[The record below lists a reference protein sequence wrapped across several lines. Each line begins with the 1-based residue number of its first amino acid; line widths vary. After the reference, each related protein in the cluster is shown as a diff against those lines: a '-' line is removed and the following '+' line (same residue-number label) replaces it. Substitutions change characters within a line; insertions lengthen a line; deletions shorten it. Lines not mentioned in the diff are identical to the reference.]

1 MRKIIDMKIVSRNE
15 INDFNMVCSQTISQK
30 FEPIE
35 ELKIIE
41 KNGGIYYCQKFIKY
55 ENTRKKTI

>member
-15 INDFNMVCSQTISQK
+15 INDFNMACSQTISQK

-41 KNGGIYYCQKFIKY
+41 KNNGVYYCQKFIKY
-55 ENTRKKTI
+55 ENTRKTI